1 MKALKYTVTITLE
14 MLSLDTGESLLTE
27 ARELLRTEIRSAVV
41 VHDDGDTVSVKVE
54 AVNVEF

>member
-14 MLSLDTGESLLTE
+14 MLSLDTGESLLAE